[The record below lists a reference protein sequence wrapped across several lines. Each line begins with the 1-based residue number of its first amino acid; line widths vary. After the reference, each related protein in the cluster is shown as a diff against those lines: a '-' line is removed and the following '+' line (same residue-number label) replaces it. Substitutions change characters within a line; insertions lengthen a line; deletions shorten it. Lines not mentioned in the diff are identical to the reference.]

1 MWRHSPSQQL
11 ASQES
16 QKISPFWRRPAQ
28 SQNSNACQ
36 RDDLTLK
43 NEQLEL
49 EIQQL
54 RENVDKLMVDIT
66 SKAITIKAQQSQKTP
81 HTSSKGDEKA
91 TSPAR
96 ATPSKDLINIYDD
109 VTRDI
114 ERELMNIIHNKGQEC
129 DYLAQRLAEREI
141 SAENALMQLN
151 TSRRVQQHLQT
162 TCSSF
167 LSELAHEFAHV
178 SHELRGQQRQH
189 AALEEH
195 RKMAE
200 QGLKQLTGVLEEK
213 QTAIDSSIC
222 PHTTILLYV
231 SSYCYTCPHTT
242 MCPQTGVLEEKQTAI
257 DSLQTR
263 LSTSEDALAV
273 LSESSKL
280 AKGENNRLKDELGAI
295 RQRDTQVLS
304 LLALMAQKYKY
315 LLAGCPPPKG
325 QPGAQFTCFTG
336 TKVRILTQLRR
347 RSWCSGCLLYW
358 YKSANTDAA
367 KRRAGCLP
375 PK

>member
-1 MWRHSPSQQL
+1 MRSALSRRQRDMLEASKSDDPELCAPQQSPMWRRSVHSPSQQS
-11 ASQES
+11 ASQGS
-16 QKISPFWRRPAQ
+16 PKISPFWRRPAQ

-54 RENVDKLMVDIT
+54 RENVDMLMVDIT
-66 SKAITIKAQQSQKTP
+66 SKATTIKAQQSQKTP

-114 ERELMNIIHNKGQEC
+114 ERELMNIIHTKSQEC

-141 SAENALMQLN
+141 SAENAFMQLN

-189 AALEEH
+189 ASLEEH

-200 QGLKQLTGVLEEK
+200 QGLKQLTGVLKEN
-213 QTAIDSSIC
+213 QTAIDSS
-222 PHTTILLYV
+222 
-231 SSYCYTCPHTT
+231 
-242 MCPQTGVLEEKQTAI
+242 
-257 DSLQTR
+257 
-263 LSTSEDALAV
+263 
-273 LSESSKL
+273 
-280 AKGENNRLKDELGAI
+280 
-295 RQRDTQVLS
+295 
-304 LLALMAQKYKY
+304 
-315 LLAGCPPPKG
+315 
-325 QPGAQFTCFTG
+325 
-336 TKVRILTQLRR
+336 
-347 RSWCSGCLLYW
+347 
-358 YKSANTDAA
+358 
-367 KRRAGCLP
+367 
-375 PK
+375 

>member
-1 MWRHSPSQQL
+1 MRSALSRRQRDMLEASKSDDPELCAPSPMWRRSVHSPSQQS
-11 ASQES
+11 ASQGS
-16 QKISPFWRRPAQ
+16 PKISPFWRRPAQ

-49 EIQQL
+49 EIQLL
-54 RENVDKLMVDIT
+54 RENVDKLMVDVT
-66 SKAITIKAQQSQKTP
+66 SKATTIKAQQSQKTP

-114 ERELMNIIHNKGQEC
+114 ERELMNIIHTKSQEC

-141 SAENALMQLN
+141 SAENAFMQLN

-189 AALEEH
+189 ASLEEH

-200 QGLKQLTGVLEEK
+200 QGLKQLTGVLKEN
-213 QTAIDSSIC
+213 QTAIDSS
-222 PHTTILLYV
+222 
-231 SSYCYTCPHTT
+231 
-242 MCPQTGVLEEKQTAI
+242 
-257 DSLQTR
+257 
-263 LSTSEDALAV
+263 
-273 LSESSKL
+273 
-280 AKGENNRLKDELGAI
+280 
-295 RQRDTQVLS
+295 
-304 LLALMAQKYKY
+304 
-315 LLAGCPPPKG
+315 
-325 QPGAQFTCFTG
+325 
-336 TKVRILTQLRR
+336 
-347 RSWCSGCLLYW
+347 
-358 YKSANTDAA
+358 
-367 KRRAGCLP
+367 
-375 PK
+375 